1 MRRSGVV
8 QGVREY
14 YSISMTNAFVNHP
27 TQPTDEELSAALGA
41 ARALWDRLLAELADE
56 YQLVTREWHSYS
68 PKAGW
73 ALRIRRKDRNIVYL
87 SPERGEFTAAF
98 ALGDKAIEAA
108 RQSRLPQ
115 RALKIID
122 ESKRYAE
129 GTAVRIGV
137 HAARDLTIVSKLVAA
152 KLAH

>member
-1 MRRSGVV
+1 MITTVMSA
-8 QGVREY
+8 
-14 YSISMTNAFVNHP
+14 NAFVNHP

-41 ARALWDRLLAELADE
+41 ARALWDQLLSQLEDQYE
-56 YQLVTREWHSYS
+56 LVTREWHSYS

-73 ALRIRRKDRNIVYL
+73 ALRVKRKDRNIVYL
-87 SPERGEFTAAF
+87 SPAQGEFTAAF

-115 RALKIID
+115 RALKIIA
-122 ESKRYAE
+122 ESRRYAE
-129 GTAVRIGV
+129 GTAVRIDV
-137 HAARDLTIVSKLVAA
+137 HAARDLPIVTKLVAA